1 MEEDKYM
8 HYVQN
13 RMKIIFDNN
22 IYQCEDGNKQFNQ
35 NNFDMQ
41 CAFMDND
48 LLWWKNNSSQFPL
61 MKHLARKYL
70 SVPATSCASERAAST
85 SGNVVTN
92 YRTRLLPE
100 NVNMSCVLHDNDYL
114 TEMFQVIKD
123 KDGQRKLV
131 VKAI

>member
-1 MEEDKYM
+1 M
-8 HYVQN
+8 HYVENKMQT
-13 RMKIIFDNN
+13 IVDNN
-22 IYQCEDGNKQFNQ
+22 IFQCEDGNQFNQ
-35 NNFDMQ
+35 NNFDME
-41 CAFMDND
+41 CALMDND

-100 NVNMSCVLHDNDYL
+100 NVNESCVLHDNDYL
-114 TEMFQVIKD
+114 TEMFKLRND
-123 KDGQRKLV
+123 KSGKPQLV
-131 VKAI
+131 RH

>member
-1 MEEDKYM
+1 M
-8 HYVQN
+8 Q
-13 RMKIIFDNN
+13 IIFDNN
-22 IYQCEDGNKQFNQ
+22 MYQCEDGNKFNQ
-35 NNFDMQ
+35 NNFDME
-41 CAFMDND
+41 CALMDND
-48 LLWWKNNSSQFPL
+48 LLWWKTNSSQFPL

-100 NVNMSCVLHDNDYL
+100 NVNESCVLHDNDYL
-114 TEMFQVIKD
+114 TEMFQVINN

-131 VKAI
+131 QRGKDGNLLF